1 MAIYKIQ
8 QGDTLSGIAKK
19 YGTTVDAIAAA
30 NGISNVNKIYAGN
43 NLNIPGAG
51 GTSTPSAGTTQVSSG
66 FTSMSSAPTYSESSK
81 TKEAYKQWKNAEA
94 AKPGDYT
101 ESQQLTDLRAQ
112 LEAMQ
117 GKKPGAYESAYQT
130 QIDDLLNQILNRGS
144 FEYDASNDKLYQA
157 MADQYKVKGQQAMRD
172 TMGNAAALTGGYGN
186 SYAVTAGSQAYDQQM
201 QQWRDMLPQFY
212 QMALQKYQLEGDQLN
227 SKLGALQDADDTAY
241 GRYRDDVSD
250 WRSDRDYLYG
260 QVQDQ
265 YDTEYGQ
272 YRDSMSDYMNN
283 MNYYLSKYGQLSGED
298 FERYQ
303 SALAQYNE
311 DRAYEAAQA
320 KAAASASSGGS
331 RSGSGRSSQKATEET
346 IMPKSSDQTTLFK
359 GSIKTKH
366 EFARTGDGGSYA
378 DYVDSVIEKWY
389 DRGDLSK
396 SDVAWL
402 IDYYGL

>member
-19 YGTTVDAIAAA
+19 HGTTVEAIAAA
-30 NGISNVNKIYAGN
+30 NGITNVNKIYAGN
-43 NLNIPGAG
+43 SLNIPGG
-51 GTSTPSAGTTQVSSG
+51 GSPNALPAGTTQIS
-66 FTSMSSAPTYSESSK
+66 TSYSASSAPKYSESSK

-331 RSGSGRSSQKATEET
+331 KGGSGGSTKTVTPA
-346 IMPKSSDQTTLFK
+346 SSDNTSLFK
-359 GSIKTKH
+359 KSILNQS
-366 EFARTGDGGSYA
+366 EFTRRGGGGNYGG
-378 DYVDSVIEKWY
+378 YVDSEIESWY
-389 DRGDLSK
+389 NQGKLSK